1 MIIIEY
7 GKDIFLEGKK
17 VRVKGEE
24 SSIHFSREGVHIAAE
39 LWGGNLRISI
49 GSPLLL
55 IKASAVIVYLRPLE
69 NIIKPEVFCIFICF
83 KHV

>member
-39 LWGGNLRISI
+39 LCGGGKPKNLHWF
-49 GSPLLL
+49 SPTSHQSLCSDRLSPT
-55 IKASAVIVYLRPLE
+55 IRKYH
-69 NIIKPEVFCIFICF
+69 KT
-83 KHV
+83 